1 MVHVSGVSK
10 AMSGYLCGGGSS
22 EAAYELRRIQRGASN
37 LVALRISYSCD
48 QNGGKQTLRLA
59 VHPIWKHY
67 VETTAERE
75 TSGTDFRPR
84 GDAKSRGPYATATG
98 GKAKEVE
105 FIRLEAR
112 SG

>member
-1 MVHVSGVSK
+1 MG
-10 AMSGYLCGGGSS
+10 GYLCGGSKR

-37 LVALRISYSCD
+37 LVALRISYLCD
-48 QNGGKQTLRLA
+48 QNGGKRTLRLA
-59 VHPIWKHY
+59 VVHPIWKHY

-75 TSGTDFRPR
+75 TSGTDFRPC
-84 GDAKSRGPYATATG
+84 GDAKGRGPYATATG
-98 GKAKEVE
+98 GKTKEVE